1 MRLDPPEQ
9 IGQDRVKLSKQ
20 LNKAVGHKQNCAE
33 QSGVINPVA
42 ITPTTNGV
50 LLLAKW
56 SNGLPSSR
64 GSEAEETTQPG
75 HFIIHHSN
83 LFSKL

>member
-1 MRLDPPEQ
+1 MKRTELKKRLEPPEQ
-9 IGQDRVKLSKQ
+9 IGQDIVDLNKQ
-20 LNKAVGHKQNCAE
+20 LNKAVGQKQNGEE
-33 QSGVINPVA
+33 QSGVINPVV

-64 GSEAEETTQPG
+64 VSEAGETT
-75 HFIIHHSN
+75 
-83 LFSKL
+83 